1 MQSVFDL
8 KSGPYEPHIDL
19 QIAAYWELIRNG
31 KAEGLVFD
39 EATHTGKVNGESLLS
54 VTTILRKARMTP
66 EFYNFIDPWY
76 LARGTYVHLATELY
90 DRGRLDEDTVD
101 PEITPYLDAYKVFRG
116 DFGARITGIETRLYH
131 PVYKYFGIAS
141 IGDKSR
147 GPSVTSLH
155 SETGKGT
162 SPVQAYR
169 SREHPRSLQR
179 VRECAERDEVER
191 TKYQGGVTWNE
202 IG

>member
-131 PVYKYFGIAS
+131 PVYKYFGIVDRT
-141 IGDKSR
+141 IEGT
-147 GPSVTSLH
+147 VCYSLH
-155 SETGKGT
+155 LKPGKKV
-162 SPVQAYR
+162 PYK
-169 SREHPRSLQR
+169 LI
-179 VRECAERDEVER
+179 EVENIR
-191 TKYQGGVTWNE
+191 AHFNVFVSALNVMRWREQNMKGEHNG
-202 IG
+202 